1 MSFARI
7 PCRTTLLLAGLAISP
22 LASAAAAPCDLTT
35 QNAREAGPGCAQ
47 AWMDANLRINDI
59 QVIGTHNSYKQPMA
73 PELLA
78 AHRLRDPAGADG
90 LDYGHRPLA
99 EQLDRGVRGLEL
111 DIHSDPQGGRYTHP
125 SLSAA
130 QRRAMRAPG
139 FKVMHLS
146 DIDYRSS
153 CQPFVECLRIVRAWS
168 LAHPRHLPIV
178 ILINAK
184 DGAAAPGAVPPLPF
198 DAAAF
203 DALDAEIR
211 SVFPAGS
218 LIEPSQV
225 QADRPSLRQAVQNN
239 GWPTLASARG
249 RVLFV
254 LDESPAKVALYQA
267 RRRGGALFV
276 NSPQESADDAAYLT
290 LNDPLTE
297 ATRIASAVDS
307 GHLIRTRAD
316 ADTREAR
323 RNDTRRREA
332 ALASGAQIVST
343 DYIEPERRLGDYQ
356 VRLEGGAV
364 ARCNPRRAAGKCAGL
379 AIEE

>member
-1 MSFARI
+1 
-7 PCRTTLLLAGLAISP
+7 
-22 LASAAAAPCDLTT
+22 
-35 QNAREAGPGCAQ
+35 
-47 AWMDANLRINDI
+47 MDANLRINDI

-73 PELLA
+73 PELMA
-78 AHRLRDPAGADG
+78 AHRLRDPVGADG

-99 EQLDRGVRGLEL
+99 EQLDRGARELEL
-111 DIHSDPQGGRYTHP
+111 DIFHDPQGGRYTHP
-125 SLSAA
+125 SLPAE
-130 QRRAMRAPG
+130 QRQAMREPG

-153 CQPFVECLRIVRAWS
+153 CQPFAECLRIVRAWS
-168 LAHPRHLPIV
+168 QAHPRHLPIV

-218 LIEPSQV
+218 LIEPGQV
-225 QADRPSLRQAVQNN
+225 QGDQPSLRQAVRAD
-239 GWPTLASARG
+239 GWPTLAEARG

-254 LDESPAKVALYQA
+254 LDESPGKVAIYQG
-267 RRRGGALFV
+267 RRSSGHAMFV
-276 NSPQESADDAAYLT
+276 NSPNESDDDAAYLT
-290 LNDPLTE
+290 LNDPLRE
-297 ATRIASAVDS
+297 AARIAAAVDN

-316 ADTREAR
+316 ADTMEAR

-343 DYIEPERRLGDYQ
+343 DYIEPERRFSDYQ
-356 VRLEGGAV
+356 VRLQDGAV

>member
-1 MSFARI
+1 MPFLAA
-7 PCRTTLLLAGLAISP
+7 PLLAALAISP
-22 LASAAAAPCDLTT
+22 VAAIAAAPCDLTAED
-35 QNAREAGPGCAQ
+35 ARQAGPGCAQ

-59 QVIGTHNSYKQPMA
+59 QIIGTHNSYKQQMA

-78 AHRLRDPAGADG
+78 AHRLRDPVGADG

-111 DIHSDPQGGRYTHP
+111 DIFHDPKGDRYTHA
-125 SLSAA
+125 SLSAG
-130 QRRAMRAPG
+130 QRQAMRQPG

-153 CQPFVECLRIVRAWS
+153 CQPFAECLRIVRAWS
-168 LAHPRHLPIV
+168 QAHPRHLPIV

-184 DGAAAPGAVPPLPF
+184 DGAAAPGAVPPLLF

-211 SVFPAGS
+211 SAFPAGS
-218 LIEPSQV
+218 LIEPEQV
-225 QADRPSLRQAVQNN
+225 RGNRSSLRLAVGIG
-239 GWPTLASARG
+239 GWPTLANARG

-254 LDESPAKVALYQA
+254 LDESPAKVALY
-267 RRRGGALFV
+267 RNRPG
-276 NSPQESADDAAYLT
+276 NSAMFANAPDESDDDAAYLT
-290 LNDPLTE
+290 LNDPVRQ
-297 ATRIASAVDS
+297 AARIAAAVDN
-307 GHLIRTRAD
+307 GQLIRTRAD
-316 ADTREAR
+316 ADTVEAR

-332 ALASGAQIVST
+332 AFAGGAHIVST
-343 DYIEPERRLGDYQ
+343 DYIEPDRRLSDYQ
-356 VRLEGGAV
+356 VRLQGDAV

-379 AIEE
+379 AIGE

>member
-1 MSFARI
+1 
-7 PCRTTLLLAGLAISP
+7 
-22 LASAAAAPCDLTT
+22 
-35 QNAREAGPGCAQ
+35 
-47 AWMDANLRINDI
+47 MDANLRINDI
-59 QVIGTHNSYKQPMA
+59 QLIGTHNSYKQPMA

-78 AHRLRDPAGADG
+78 AHRLRDPVGADG
-90 LDYGHRPLA
+90 LDYGHRPLG

-111 DIHSDPQGGRYTHP
+111 DIFHDPQGGRYSHA
-125 SLSAA
+125 SLPAE
-130 QRRAMRAPG
+130 QRRAMRQPG

-153 CQPFVECLRIVRAWS
+153 CQPFAECLRIVRAWS
-168 LAHPRHLPIV
+168 LAHPRHLPIM

-203 DALDAEIR
+203 NALDAEIR

-218 LIEPSQV
+218 LIEPRQV
-225 QADRPSLRQAVQNN
+225 QGDRPSLHEAIRSG
-239 GWPTLASARG
+239 GWPTLAHARG

-254 LDESPAKVALYQA
+254 LDESPAKVALYQ
-267 RRRGGALFV
+267 RTRSGNGAMFI
-276 NSPQESADDAAYLT
+276 NSPDESAADAAYRT
-290 LNDPLTE
+290 LNDPL
-297 ATRIASAVDS
+297 ADAARITAAVGD

-323 RNDTRRREA
+323 RNDARRREA
-332 ALASGAQIVST
+332 AFASGAQIVST
-343 DYIEPERRLGDYQ
+343 DYIEPERRFGDYQ
-356 VRLEGGAV
+356 VRLENDAI

>member
-1 MSFARI
+1 MFW
-7 PCRTTLLLAGLAISP
+7 LLAALAISP
-22 LASAAAAPCDLTT
+22 LAAAAASCDLAA
-35 QNAREAGPGCAQ
+35 QNARQAGPGCAQ
-47 AWMDANLRINDI
+47 AWMDANLRSNDI
-59 QVIGTHNSYKQPMA
+59 QIIGTHNSYKQPMA

-78 AHRLRDPAGADG
+78 AHRLRDPVGADG

-111 DIHSDPQGGRYTHP
+111 DIFHDPQGGRYAHP
-125 SLSAA
+125 ELPAE
-130 QRRAMRAPG
+130 QRRAMRQPG

-153 CQPFVECLRIVRAWS
+153 CQPFAECLRIVRAWS

-198 DAAAF
+198 DATAF

-211 SVFPAGS
+211 AVFPPGS
-218 LIEPSQV
+218 LIEPDKV
-225 QADRPSLRQAVQNN
+225 LGDRASLREAVAAG
-239 GWPTLASARG
+239 GWPTLANARG
-249 RVLFV
+249 RALFV
-254 LDESPAKVALYQA
+254 LDESPAKVALYRSRA
-267 RRRGGALFV
+267 GGGAMFV
-276 NSPQESADDAAYLT
+276 NSPDETDADAAYLT
-290 LNDPLTE
+290 LNDPLKQE
-297 ATRIASAVDS
+297 TRIAAAV
-307 GHLIRTRAD
+307 GNGQLIRTRAD
-316 ADTREAR
+316 ADTLEAR

-332 ALASGAQIVST
+332 AFASGAQVVST
-343 DYIEPERRLGDYQ
+343 DHIEPERRFGDYR
-356 VRLEGGAV
+356 VRLPDAGI